1 MILAAVRSTAI
12 VTSMFPSNVRDR
24 LYKEVDD
31 KEMHRKQKGNLKTYL
46 RESTGSIP
54 GKPDSKTTPL
64 ADLFAETTVLVCE
77 FELRNIYCVVF
88 SSNFDLEL
96 TLSFT
101 GSLQI
106 LQASRHGAQFV
117 NLVKFSF
124 C

>member
-31 KEMHRKQKGNLKTYL
+31 KEMHRKLKGNLKTYL
-46 RESTGSIP
+46 RESTGSIS

-77 FELRNIYCVVF
+77 FELRTIIYCF
-88 SSNFDLEL
+88 Y
-96 TLSFT
+96 
-101 GSLQI
+101 SLQI
-106 LQASRHGAQFV
+106 LT
-117 NLVKFSF
+117 
-124 C
+124 